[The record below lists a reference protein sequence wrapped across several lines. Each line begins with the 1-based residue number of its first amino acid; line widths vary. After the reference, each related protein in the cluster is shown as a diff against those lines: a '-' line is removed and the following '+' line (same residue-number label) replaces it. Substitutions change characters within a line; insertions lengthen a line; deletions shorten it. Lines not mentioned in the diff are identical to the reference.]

1 MCNYSLPIVVTSTIV
16 LASAARSPVDATPRR
31 RHDASRSPSFSRVCS
46 SFVLSSFFILS
57 SLRFVLRYCKIC
69 VRGYTQEHALTHT
82 DWRSSCGVASTI
94 GSSQR
99 DGGISSL
106 PACLSLYRFF
116 HFYSY
121 RYIVM
126 LWNVDCGGVIMCR
139 HFITV
144 LDIFFILLNKC
155 EHRMYMK
162 TFGWFFER
170 SSISLFPLPHRSLL
184 FILLSAYYV
193 EDK

>member
-1 MCNYSLPIVVTSTIV
+1 MCNYSLPMVVTFTIV
-16 LASAARSPVDATPRR
+16 LASAARSPVDASPRR
-31 RHDASRSPSFSRVCS
+31 RRDASRSFLSLAFAPLS
-46 SFVLSSFFILS
+46 SFFFFILS
-57 SLRFVLRYCKIC
+57 SLRFFLRYCKIC
-69 VRGYTQEHALTHT
+69 VRGYTQEHARTHT

-121 RYIVM
+121 WYIVM

-139 HFITV
+139 RIITV

-155 EHRMYMK
+155 EHRMYME

-170 SSISLFPLPHRSLL
+170 SSISLFPFPHRSLL